1 MRPLPTEV
9 PEQVMTTELLDQ
21 FGETDFYEADEG
33 WTMGEGG
40 Y

>member
-1 MRPLPTEV
+1 
-9 PEQVMTTELLDQ
+9 LLDQ
-21 FGETDFYEADEG
+21 FGDTEYYEADEG